1 MTAREKRRTDRRR
14 RKQTKCPVI
23 QLVEI
28 LTAKKGLRFRIFEK
42 KSLSLFHVRLLKIFN
57 ISCYK

>member
-28 LTAKKGLRFRIFEK
+28 LTAKKGLRFESSRINLYLCSMFA
-42 KSLSLFHVRLLKIFN
+42 
-57 ISCYK
+57 C